1 MKRCVL
7 VIPDAGPLN
16 SLWVADRLD
25 LLLRLDMP
33 IVVVDAVYDEVTSNP
48 AYPKDAAV
56 KAFIESNRP
65 PFVIEQTDVG
75 AFERERRQAGKPPK
89 RNMGELAMMDFIS
102 DDGGARRYLESGDPL
117 LVLYEDQGLRVF
129 RKPPN
134 MHLLSTVGL
143 LRGMERAGILR
154 SADAVIREMT
164 RPDKPD
170 RRPQDRRA
178 FSDLP
183 DGADEPAAIG
193 SRWAGSASRRVS
205 HG

>member
-1 MKRCVL
+1 
-7 VIPDAGPLN
+7 
-16 SLWVADRLD
+16 
-25 LLLRLDMP
+25 
-33 IVVVDAVYDEVTSNP
+33 VVDAVYDEVTSNP

-164 RPDKPD
+164 RPAKPG
-170 RRPQDRRA
+170 RQPQDRRT

-183 DGADEPAAIG
+183 DGVDKPAAVG
-193 SRWAGSASRRVS
+193 SYWAGSASRRMS

>member
-1 MKRCVL
+1 MKRCAL

-33 IVVVDAVYDEVTSNP
+33 IVVVDAVYDEVTGNP
-48 AYPKDAAV
+48 AYPKDAEV
-56 KAFIESNRP
+56 KTFIDSNRP

-89 RNMGELAMMDFIS
+89 RNVGELAVMDFIS
-102 DDGGARRYLESGDPL
+102 DAGGARRYLESGDPL
-117 LVLYEDQGLRVF
+117 LVLYEDQGSRVF
-129 RKPPN
+129 QKPPN

-154 SADAVIREMT
+154 SANAVIREMT
-164 RPDKPD
+164 HPTRPG

-183 DGADEPAAIG
+183 DGVDEPAAIG
-193 SRWAGSASRRVS
+193 SHWMATRAAAG
-205 HG
+205 

>member
-164 RPDKPD
+164 RPAKPG
-170 RRPQDRRA
+170 RQPQDRRT

-183 DGADEPAAIG
+183 DGVDKPAAVG
-193 SRWAGSASRRVS
+193 SYWAGSASRRMS